1 MKVATSEQLAADLK
15 AVISDAEALLK
26 LTAGDTGSKLSG
38 VRDKL
43 EESLRATRERVAEIE
58 DAVVA
63 QARAAAEAADD
74 YVHENPWP
82 SVGIAAALG
91 LVLGVLIGRK

>member
-1 MKVATSEQLAADLK
+1 MKAATSEQLAADLK

-43 EESLRATRERVAEIE
+43 EESLRATR
-58 DAVVA
+58 
-63 QARAAAEAADD
+63 
-74 YVHENPWP
+74 
-82 SVGIAAALG
+82 
-91 LVLGVLIGRK
+91 